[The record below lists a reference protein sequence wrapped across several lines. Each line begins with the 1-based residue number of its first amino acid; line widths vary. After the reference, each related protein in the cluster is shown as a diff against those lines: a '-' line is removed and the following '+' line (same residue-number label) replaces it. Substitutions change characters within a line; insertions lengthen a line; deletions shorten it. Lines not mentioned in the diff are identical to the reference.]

1 MITRDNIFGGDRMP
15 VQMKNKCKPSKL
27 FWRIVIS
34 AVGAALILIAV
45 SNLALYFFGE
55 TASISVT
62 TRRIGGAN
70 DQYEL
75 NQRYEWSLDY
85 TFYDK
90 NSISHSGHTTRRGS
104 DLPPKTDSRAYY
116 FPFAPFI
123 NALESE
129 AQPNIGQLLY
139 ILIGIFLLLVM
150 NRKRN
155 KARFVAIMRNRND
168 FKDYDDSVEELFH
181 REEE

>member
-1 MITRDNIFGGDRMP
+1 ML
-15 VQMKNKCKPSKL
+15 VQMKNKCKLSKL

-34 AVGAALILIAV
+34 AVGAALILIVV

-75 NQRYEWSLDY
+75 NQRYEWSVDY
-85 TFYDK
+85 TFMDK
-90 NSISHSGHTTRRGS
+90 NGLQRSGHTTQRGS
-104 DLPPKTDSRAYY
+104 DLPPRTDSRAYY
-116 FPFAPFI
+116 FSFAPFI
-123 NALESE
+123 NALKSE
-129 AQPNIGQLLY
+129 AQPNIGQLLF
-139 ILIGIFLLLVM
+139 IVIGIFLLLVM

-155 KARFVAIMRNRND
+155 KARSVPIVQNAD
-168 FKDYDDSVEELFH
+168 DLKDYDDSVEELFH
-181 REEE
+181 QEE

>member
-1 MITRDNIFGGDRMP
+1 MP

-27 FWRIVIS
+27 FWRIFIS

-55 TASISVT
+55 TASVSVT
-62 TRRIGGAN
+62 TRRVGGAD
-70 DQYEL
+70 DQYEPSM
-75 NQRYEWSLDY
+75 RYEWSVDY
-85 TFYDK
+85 TFMDK
-90 NSISHSGHTTRRGS
+90 NGVSHSGHTTQRGS
-104 DLPPKTDSRAYY
+104 DLPPRTDSRAYY
-116 FPFAPFI
+116 FSFAPFI

-129 AQPNIGQLLY
+129 TQPNIGQLLY

-155 KARFVAIMRNRND
+155 KVRPVAIMRNTND

>member
-1 MITRDNIFGGDRMP
+1 MP
-15 VQMKNKCKPSKL
+15 VQIKNKCKPSKL

-55 TASISVT
+55 TVSVNVI
-62 TRRIGGAN
+62 TRRVGGAD
-70 DQYEL
+70 DQYEP
-75 NQRYEWSLDY
+75 NHRYEWSVDY
-85 TFYDK
+85 TFMDK
-90 NSISHSGHTTRRGS
+90 NGLQHSGHTTQRGS

-116 FPFAPFI
+116 FSFAPFI

-155 KARFVAIMRNRND
+155 KARPVPIMQNAD
-168 FKDYDDSVEELFH
+168 DLKDYDDSVEELFH
-181 REEE
+181 QDE

>member
-1 MITRDNIFGGDRMP
+1 
-15 VQMKNKCKPSKL
+15 MKNKYKPPKL
-27 FWRIVIS
+27 FWRIIIS
-34 AVGAALILIAV
+34 AVGAALIFIAV

-62 TRRIGGAN
+62 TRQIGGV
-70 DQYEL
+70 DDRYEL
-75 NQRYEWSLDY
+75 NQRYEWSIDY
-85 TFYDK
+85 TFTDK
-90 NSISHSGHTTRRGS
+90 NGVSHSGHAIQRGG

-116 FPFAPFI
+116 FSFAPFI

-129 AQPNIGQLLY
+129 TQPSIGQLLY

-155 KARFVAIMRNRND
+155 KVRPVAIMRNTND

>member
-1 MITRDNIFGGDRMP
+1 MP

-90 NSISHSGHTTRRGS
+90 NSVSHSGHTTRRGS

-129 AQPNIGQLLY
+129 AQPNIGQLLF
-139 ILIGIFLLLVM
+139 IVIGIFLLLVM

-155 KARFVAIMRNRND
+155 KARPVPIVQNAD
-168 FKDYDDSVEELFH
+168 DLKDYDDSVEELFH
-181 REEE
+181 QDE

>member
-1 MITRDNIFGGDRMP
+1 MP
-15 VQMKNKCKPSKL
+15 VQMKNKCKLSKL

-55 TASISVT
+55 TVSVNVI
-62 TRRIGGAN
+62 TRRVGGAD
-70 DQYEL
+70 DQYEP
-75 NQRYEWSLDY
+75 NHRYEWSVDY
-85 TFYDK
+85 KFMDK
-90 NSISHSGHTTRRGS
+90 SGVSHSGHTTRRGG
-104 DLPPKTDSRAYY
+104 DLPPKTDNRAYY
-116 FPFAPFI
+116 FSFAPFI

-129 AQPNIGQLLY
+129 VQPNIGQLLY

-155 KARFVAIMRNRND
+155 KVRPVAIMRNTND

>member
-1 MITRDNIFGGDRMP
+1 MAVKVKSGSKSP
-15 VQMKNKCKPSKL
+15 KL
-27 FWRIVIS
+27 FWRIIIS
-34 AVGAALILIAV
+34 AVGAALIFITV

-55 TASISVT
+55 TASVSVT
-62 TRRIGGAN
+62 TRRIGGAD
-70 DQYEL
+70 DQYEP
-75 NQRYEWSLDY
+75 NQRYEWSVDY
-85 TFYDK
+85 TFTDK
-90 NSISHSGHTTRRGS
+90 KGVSHSGHTIQRGGN
-104 DLPPKTDSRAYY
+104 LPPKTDSRAYY
-116 FPFAPFI
+116 FSFAPFI

-129 AQPNIGQLLY
+129 TQPNIGQLLY

>member
-1 MITRDNIFGGDRMP
+1 
-15 VQMKNKCKPSKL
+15 MKSKCKPLKL

-45 SNLALYFFGE
+45 SNLTLYFFGE
-55 TASISVT
+55 TALISVT

-70 DQYEL
+70 DQYQP
-75 NQRYEWSLDY
+75 NQRYEWSVDY
-85 TFYDK
+85 TFTDK
-90 NSISHSGHTTRRGS
+90 NGVSHNGHTAQRGS
-104 DLPPKTDSRAYY
+104 DLPPRTDSRAYY
-116 FPFAPFI
+116 FSFAPFI

-139 ILIGIFLLLVM
+139 MVIGIFLLLAM

-155 KARFVAIMRNRND
+155 KACPVPIVQNAD
-168 FKDYDDSVEELFH
+168 DLKDYDDSAEELFY
-181 REEE
+181 RKDK